1 MGPEQRWPARAKE
14 LPVARGPRAVG
25 RSRAAGCAGA
35 AQHQC
40 AGRIPAAR
48 GDAARGQTIVGSRTV
63 GLCLLCHSGPPS
75 ADFPLPQL
83 QGDLATNLEGAGA
96 RWTEAQLRLRIVDS
110 RRLNPD
116 SLMPALHRAEGHQ
129 RVGLARQAGAGCAAS
144 RRRGGLPADVEVKPP
159 SSLAHATPQG
169 GRPPTARQ
177 SRFRGVKLG
186 ADPSSVAAAAL
197 RRGKLK

>member
-1 MGPEQRWPARAKE
+1 MG
-14 LPVARGPRAVG
+14 VMTAVG
-25 RSRAAGCAGA
+25 VAVAFKLVLAAGAVVADGMPQPLTA
-35 AQHQC
+35 V
-40 AGRIPAAR
+40 P

-129 RVGLARQAGAGCAAS
+129 RVG
-144 RRRGGLPADVEVKPP
+144 PAWQGKPVLDAQQVEDV
-159 SSLAHATPQG
+159 
-169 GRPPTARQ
+169 
-177 SRFRGVKLG
+177 
-186 ADPSSVAAAAL
+186 VAYL
-197 RRGKLK
+197 RTLK